1 MKRLCPHCHADLPD
15 DATFCGACGRRIE
28 GWSKAP
34 LAADLGAGEPSA
46 PTDGGEMPTRQMDVT
61 PEMLRKARPSDERA
75 AARAAAGGAPAPQP
89 TKPSSKNNRP
99 VKAAPTPAPAAAA
112 DDESPSAMMRAVKR
126 PRAPLLIGLGVLGV
140 GAAAGAFVLVRH
152 TVGGGSGAPPPVAPS
167 PAVATPDPAAPPVA
181 AAPAPASKSGK
192 RRRAVRLTP
201 IEGSSADTGRK
212 PPSTPSAR
220 PVVDNGKGGALPKKT
235 VATDSKPLP
244 SGAPPPAA
252 PAAPPAH
259 PSPKAP
265 IDPYAGPPPEDL
277 PSEATPM
284 TEEEMKSQAEAQ
296 IDADSVRYVVK
307 SHLSQVR
314 SCYSRAFKDSS
325 PGGRVDLA
333 FAIDRNGRAVRVRT
347 DANTTDSE
355 SLSRCLEERVKEWQ
369 FPRPVGGEIELVY
382 PFIFAAG
389 S

>member
-15 DATFCGACGRRIE
+15 DDATFCGACGRRID

-34 LAADLGAGEPSA
+34 LAADLGAGDPSA
-46 PTDGGEMPTRQMDVT
+46 PADGGEMPTRQMDVT
-61 PEMLRKARPSDERA
+61 PEMLRKARPTDERA
-75 AARAAAGGAPAPQP
+75 AERAAAGGAPQ
-89 TKPSSKNNRP
+89 
-99 VKAAPTPAPAAAA
+99 PAAAA
-112 DDESPSAMMRAVKR
+112 KSSSKKDAPPPKAASDGEESPSAMMRAVKR
-126 PRAPLLIGLGVLGV
+126 GRAPLLIGLGVLGV
-140 GAAAGAFVLVRH
+140 AAAAGAFVLVRSS
-152 TVGGGSGAPPPVAPS
+152 VGGGDAQPPATPA
-167 PAVATPDPAAPPVA
+167 PAVATPDPAAPPPTTPPTT
-181 AAPAPASKSGK
+181 AAPGGKSGK

-201 IEGSSADTGRK
+201 IEGSGADTGRK
-212 PPSTPSAR
+212 PPPSPR

-244 SGAPPPAA
+244 PGSTAPAPAPGSAPAAKPPAA
-252 PAAPPAH
+252 KQPA
-259 PSPKAP
+259 
-265 IDPYAGPPPEDL
+265 DPYAGPPPEDL

-307 SHLSQVR
+307 SHLSQVK
-314 SCYSRAFKDSS
+314 SCYSRAFKESS

-355 SLSRCLEERVKEWQ
+355 PLSRCLEERVKEWQ

>member
-1 MKRLCPHCHADLPD
+1 MSRAMKRLCPHCHAELPG

-34 LAADLGAGEPSA
+34 IAADLGAGEGA
-46 PTDGGEMPTRQMDVT
+46 PADGGEMPTRQMDVT
-61 PEMLRKARPSDERA
+61 PEMLRKARPTEDARARSGADEKKTSSKKTTAPPPKPAPKTAPSDE
-75 AARAAAGGAPAPQP
+75 G
-89 TKPSSKNNRP
+89 
-99 VKAAPTPAPAAAA
+99 
-112 DDESPSAMMRAVKR
+112 ESPSAMMRAVKR
-126 PRAPLLIGLGVLGV
+126 GRTPLLIALGVLGI
-140 GAAAGAFVLVRH
+140 GAAAGAFVLVRNL
-152 TVGGGSGAPPPVAPS
+152 VGRQDEPSPPPV
-167 PAVATPDPAAPPVA
+167 VATPTPTMAPQPST
-181 AAPAPASKSGK
+181 PPPASPSTKSGNK
-192 RRRAVRLTP
+192 KKRAVRLTP

-212 PPSTPSAR
+212 PPATR
-220 PVVDNGKGGALPKKT
+220 PVVDSGKGGGLPKKA
-235 VATDSKPLP
+235 VATDSEALP
-244 SGAPPPAA
+244 PSSTGAPPPAA
-252 PAAPPAH
+252 TKKPA
-259 PSPKAP
+259 
-265 IDPYAGPPPEDL
+265 DPYTGGAPPEDL

-307 SHLSQVR
+307 SHLAQVR
-314 SCYSRAFKDSS
+314 ACYSRAFKDSS

-333 FAIDRNGRAVRVRT
+333 FAIDRNGRATRVRT

-355 SLSRCLEERVKEWQ
+355 ALSRCLEERVKEWQ